1 MARPIKD
8 GVDYFPFDVDFFQ
21 GKKIRILKSE
31 FGAKGI
37 TVLIALFCEIYRTH
51 GYYLKWDD
59 DDCFIMADAVGCGC
73 TPEHIKQVVQGCLR
87 RSVFDDRVFQ
97 VFGVL
102 TSAGIQRRYIRMLNS
117 RTSITIIQE
126 YWLLNNENSND
137 VPTGVLDKIT
147 FFSVSGTENAVSGT
161 ENPDKNTEN
170 PLKEKENKR
179 KESKGKEKSPFGDF
193 SDDLREKM
201 EEWLKYKS
209 ERRESYKP
217 TGLHSLVEQVKKHR
231 QTATDEQ
238 ICALV
243 ETCMANGWKG
253 IIWDRLPGK
262 DRPQKPQNQSARTGS
277 YHSLDVG
284 ELENLIRRGSICPQS
299 TPPQLE
305 EAAGS
310 ATIKMSNN
318 CGS

>member
-21 GKKIRILKSE
+21 DKKIRILKSE
-31 FGAKGI
+31 FGLKGI
-37 TVLIALFCEIYRTH
+37 AVLIALFCEIYRTH

-102 TSAGIQRRYIRMLNS
+102 TSAGIQRRYIRMFNS
-117 RTSITIIQE
+117 RTSITIIRE
-126 YWLLNNENSND
+126 YWLLNNENLND

-170 PLKEKENKR
+170 PLKEKENKI
-179 KESKGKEKSPFGDF
+179 KESKGKEIYQKVC
-193 SDDLREKM
+193 DLFN
-201 EEWLKYKS
+201 
-209 ERRESYKP
+209 
-217 TGLHSLVEQVKKHR
+217 
-231 QTATDEQ
+231 
-238 ICALV
+238 
-243 ETCMANGWKG
+243 ETCVSFPRVTALSEKRKKA
-253 IIWDRLPGK
+253 I
-262 DRPQKPQNQSARTGS
+262 SARLNAGYTLEDFAKAFQLSEQSSFLKGKNS
-277 YHSLDVG
+277 RDWRATFDWIIKDANMAKILDG
-284 ELENLIRRGSICPQS
+284 NYQDRNPREIKIPA
-299 TPPQLE
+299 E
-305 EAAGS
+305 EDLPL
-310 ATIKMSNN
+310 
-318 CGS
+318 

>member
-21 GKKIRILKSE
+21 DKKIRILKSE

-102 TSAGIQRRYIRMLNS
+102 TSAGIQRRYIRMLKS
-117 RTSITIIQE
+117 RTSITIIKE
-126 YWLLNNENSND
+126 YWLLNNENLND
-137 VPTGVLDKIT
+137 VPTGVLDKVA

-161 ENPDKNTEN
+161 ENPDKNAEN
-170 PLKEKENKR
+170 PIKEKEKENKR
-179 KESKGKEKSPFGDF
+179 KESKGKGESPFGDF
-193 SDDLREKM
+193 PDTLKEKL
-201 EEWLKYKS
+201 EEWLRYKS

-231 QTATDEQ
+231 KDATDAQ
-238 ICALV
+238 ICALID
-243 ETCMANGWKG
+243 ESMANGWRG
-253 IIWDRLPGK
+253 IIWDRLK
-262 DRPQKPQNQSARTGS
+262 AAKPANAVDYS
-277 YHSLDVG
+277 
-284 ELENLIRRGSICPQS
+284 
-299 TPPQLE
+299 E
-305 EAAGS
+305 EALPF
-310 ATIKMSNN
+310 
-318 CGS
+318 

>member
-21 GKKIRILKSE
+21 DKKIRILKSE

-73 TPEHIKQVVQGCLR
+73 SPEHIKQVVQGCLR

-102 TSAGIQRRYIRMLNS
+102 TSAGIQRRYIRMLKS
-117 RTSITIIQE
+117 RTSITIVKE
-126 YWLLNNENSND
+126 YWLLNNENLND
-137 VPTGVLDKIT
+137 VPTGVLDKVT
-147 FFSVSGTENAVSGT
+147 FFSVSGAENAVLGAG
-161 ENPDKNTEN
+161 NPCKNTEN
-170 PLKEKENKR
+170 PIKEKEKENKR
-179 KESKGKEKSPFGDF
+179 KESKGKGESPFGDF
-193 SDDLREKM
+193 PDALKEKL
-201 EEWLKYKS
+201 EEWLRYKS

-231 QTATDEQ
+231 KDATDAQ
-238 ICALV
+238 ICALID
-243 ETCMANGWKG
+243 ESMANGWRG
-253 IIWDRLPGK
+253 IIWDRLK
-262 DRPQKPQNQSARTGS
+262 ATKPQNPSAKTGS
-277 YHSLDVG
+277 YKSLDIA
-284 ELENLIRRGSICPQS
+284 ELDELIRKEMG
-299 TPPQLE
+299 
-305 EAAGS
+305 
-310 ATIKMSNN
+310 
-318 CGS
+318 

>member
-21 GKKIRILKSE
+21 DKKIRILKSE

-73 TPEHIKQVVQGCLR
+73 SPEHIKQVVQGCLR

-102 TSAGIQRRYIRMLNS
+102 TSAGIQRRYIRMFNS
-117 RTSITIIQE
+117 RTSITIIKE
-126 YWLLNNENSND
+126 YWLLNDENLND
-137 VPTGVLDKIT
+137 VPPSVLNKIT

-170 PLKEKENKR
+170 PIKEKEKEKENKR
-179 KESKGKEKSPFGDF
+179 KESKGKGESPFGDF
-193 SDDLREKM
+193 PDTLKEKL
-201 EEWLKYKS
+201 EEWLRYKS

-231 QTATDEQ
+231 KDATDAQ
-238 ICALV
+238 ICALID
-243 ETCMANGWKG
+243 ESMANGWRG
-253 IIWDRLPGK
+253 IIWDRLK
-262 DRPQKPQNQSARTGS
+262 AAKPANAVDYS
-277 YHSLDVG
+277 
-284 ELENLIRRGSICPQS
+284 
-299 TPPQLE
+299 E
-305 EAAGS
+305 EALPF
-310 ATIKMSNN
+310 
-318 CGS
+318 

>member
-21 GKKIRILKSE
+21 DKKIRILKSE
-31 FGAKGI
+31 FGSKGI
-37 TVLIALFCEIYRTH
+37 AVLIALFCEIYRTH

-59 DDCFIMADAVGCGC
+59 DDCFLMADAVGCGC

-147 FFSVSGTENAVSGT
+147 FFSVSSTENAVSGT

-170 PLKEKENKR
+170 PLKEKENKI
-179 KESKGKEKSPFGDF
+179 KESKWKEKSPFGDF
-193 SDDLREKM
+193 PDDLREKM

-231 QTATDEQ
+231 KQASDSQ
-238 ICALV
+238 ICALID
-243 ETCMANGWKG
+243 ECMANGWRG
-253 IIWDRLPGK
+253 IIWDKLKKAGT
-262 DRPQKPQNQSARTGS
+262 PQNASAKTGS
-277 YHSLDVG
+277 YKSLDAA
-284 ELENLIRRGSICPQS
+284 ELEELIRRDS
-299 TPPQLE
+299 L
-305 EAAGS
+305 
-310 ATIKMSNN
+310 
-318 CGS
+318 

>member
-21 GKKIRILKSE
+21 DKKIRILKSE

-102 TSAGIQRRYIRMLNS
+102 TSAGIQRRYIRMFNS
-117 RTSITIIQE
+117 RTSITIIKE

-147 FFSVSGTENAVSGT
+147 FFSVSGTENAVSST

-193 SDDLREKM
+193 PNDLREKM

-217 TGLHSLVEQVKKHR
+217 TGLRSLVEQVKKHR
-231 QTATDEQ
+231 KQASDAQ
-238 ICALV
+238 ICALID
-243 ETCMANGWKG
+243 ECMANGWRG
-253 IIWDRLPGK
+253 IIWDKLKKAGT
-262 DRPQKPQNQSARTGS
+262 PQNASAKTGS
-277 YHSLDVG
+277 YKSLDTA
-284 ELENLIRRGSICPQS
+284 ELEELIRRDS
-299 TPPQLE
+299 L
-305 EAAGS
+305 
-310 ATIKMSNN
+310 
-318 CGS
+318 